1 MSKNKILH
9 SEIRLAAIQQWI
21 SIYKSEGEGA
31 FHVTVN
37 KQYSKELK
45 TSRTGGIFIMT
56 KGRKTVFDERVKLFD
71 TALHMTVIT
80 LKRQL
85 NSVFPI
91 SRHEAIS

>member
-1 MSKNKILH
+1 
-9 SEIRLAAIQQWI
+9 
-21 SIYKSEGEGA
+21 
-31 FHVTVN
+31 
-37 KQYSKELK
+37 
-45 TSRTGGIFIMT
+45 MT

-71 TALHMTVIT
+71 TALHMTVVT